1 MNETSGRTKPRG
13 GGEGRSSTEK
23 SGQHLLENSW
33 WTYKQLVYLVSYQ
46 MPHGSIFRNLR
57 VREGSRPVSILAV
70 QGWLYKYPPSRTQQL
85 CSPIQKQPLLAAAL
99 EASSPECRAALDTEH
114 VHQVPTTRCVPKGHA
129 TAHKLSLVPN
139 GQEGRR

>member
-1 MNETSGRTKPRG
+1 
-13 GGEGRSSTEK
+13 
-23 SGQHLLENSW
+23 
-33 WTYKQLVYLVSYQ
+33 

-70 QGWLYKYPPSRTQQL
+70 QGWLYKYPPNRTQQL